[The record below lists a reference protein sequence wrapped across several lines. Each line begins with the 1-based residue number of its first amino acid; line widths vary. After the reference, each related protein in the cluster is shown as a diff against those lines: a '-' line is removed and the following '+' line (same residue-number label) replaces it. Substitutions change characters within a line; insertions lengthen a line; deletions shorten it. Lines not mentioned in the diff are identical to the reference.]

1 MKGNIQGP
9 RRINELEN
17 LLNFN
22 NDVWVKE
29 IDNIFT
35 DNSFI
40 GKEKEV
46 IIKARVN
53 QSIYREML
61 LKKYKKCC
69 LCGMT
74 DSRMLIA
81 SHIKPWSKSESNEKV
96 DIYNGLLLCPNH
108 DKVFDNGL
116 ITFDSNGSIII
127 SEQLSHND
135 RLLLNLKEDM
145 KITLYEK
152 NVEYMKYHRNNIYKK

>member
-1 MKGNIQGP
+1 M
-9 RRINELEN
+9 
-17 LLNFN
+17 
-22 NDVWVKE
+22 VKE
-29 IDNIFT
+29 IGNIST

-40 GKEKEV
+40 GKEKEI

-61 LKKYKKCC
+61 LNKYKKCC
-69 LCGMT
+69 LCGMS
-74 DSRMLIA
+74 DSRILIA
-81 SHIKPWSKSESNEKV
+81 SHIKPWSKSEANEKV

-127 SEQLSHND
+127 SGQLSYND
-135 RLLLNLKEDM
+135 RLLLNLKEGM
-145 KITLYEK
+145 KITLHEK
-152 NVEYMKYHRNNIYKK
+152 TLYI